1 MERGRGTMTHGP
13 ADGGPANAG
22 REGMGAPRLLAT
34 LLVGADV
41 PEVTG
46 DTARLVSTVPN
57 GFLDAYMDWIAA
69 YQPPRAA
76 PRGAIS
82 DASGAWSGVLL
93 PAQREAARLL
103 VELFDL
109 IDIDTITPHPSG
121 GYRMVIACPLAAHDR
136 LALWGA
142 SLDLLADLFDA
153 PAGDSPDPDPI
164 TALEPGVPQEMAGL
178 ILGLY
183 GEALGNASE
192 IPDARPAA

>member
-1 MERGRGTMTHGP
+1 
-13 ADGGPANAG
+13 
-22 REGMGAPRLLAT
+22 MGAPRLLAT

-46 DTARLVSTVPN
+46 DTARLVSIVPLA
-57 GFLDAYMDWIAA
+57 FLDAYTNWIAA
-69 YQPPRAA
+69 YQAPRATPPRTV
-76 PRGAIS
+76 P
-82 DASGAWSGVLL
+82 DASGAWSGILL

-153 PAGDSPDPDPI
+153 PADDGPDPDPI

-183 GEALGNASE
+183 GAAPTPE
-192 IPDARPAA
+192 PDAPDVRPAT

>member
-34 LLVGADV
+34 LLVGADA
-41 PEVTG
+41 PEVIG
-46 DTARLVSTVPN
+46 DTARLVSVVPLA
-57 GFLDAYMDWIAA
+57 FLDAYADWIAA
-69 YQPPRAA
+69 YEAPRAA
-76 PRGAIS
+76 PSRAVP

-121 GYRMVIACPLAAHDR
+121 GYRMAITCPLAAHDR
-136 LALWGA
+136 LALWGGC
-142 SLDLLADLFDA
+142 LDLVADLFDD
-153 PAGDSPDPDPI
+153 PPPDGSRLGPI

-183 GEALGNASE
+183 GAAPPPE
-192 IPDARPAA
+192 PDAPDVRPAA